1 MLALTLNHPA
11 PITTAPLALAD
22 LPQPEPRPG
31 ELLLKVSAC
40 GLCHTDLHIIEG
52 ELPPHK
58 LPLAPG
64 HQVVGRVERVGPG
77 VSRFSSGARV
87 GVPWLYST
95 CGGCKFCRGG
105 QENLCLRARFTGY
118 DVDGG
123 YAQYTVVH
131 QDFALPIP
139 EGFVDERA
147 APLLCAGVIGY
158 RALRLTGVQS
168 GERLG
173 LYGFGASA
181 HITLQVAAH
190 QGAQVYVFSRS
201 REHRRLAEDLGA
213 AWTGDAQAPPQEK
226 LDAAIIFAPAGELA
240 PVALDALDRGGRLVL
255 AGIYMTPI
263 PELAY
268 ERLYY
273 ERSIKTVANAT
284 RQDGVEFLKLAAQAP
299 VRTEVQTFPLRE
311 ANRALQLL
319 KEGKVQGAGVLMVE

>member
-1 MLALTLNHPA
+1 MRALTLTRPA
-11 PITTAPLALAD
+11 PITAAPLALVD
-22 LPQPEPRPG
+22 IPRPEPGPG

-40 GLCHTDLHIIEG
+40 GLCHADLHIIDG

-58 LPLAPG
+58 LPLVPG
-64 HQVVGRVERVGPG
+64 HQVVGRVELVGPG
-77 VSRFSSGARV
+77 VSRFQPGERV

-95 CGGCKFCRGG
+95 CGECKFCQGG
-105 QENLCLRARFTGY
+105 RENLCPRARFTGY

-139 EGFVDERA
+139 EAFADERA
-147 APLLCAGVIGY
+147 APLLCAGIIGY
-158 RALRLTGVQS
+158 RALRLAGAQP

-173 LYGFGASA
+173 LHGFGASA
-181 HITLQVAAH
+181 HITLQVAVH
-190 QGAQVYVFSRS
+190 LGAQAYVFSRS
-201 REHRRLAEDLGA
+201 QEHRRLAEDLGA
-213 AWTGDAQAPPQEK
+213 AWTGDAQAPPGEK

-268 ERLYY
+268 ERLYH
-273 ERSIKTVANAT
+273 ERSIRSVANAT
-284 RQDGVEFLKLAAQAP
+284 RQDGAEFLKLAAEAP

-319 KEGKVQGAGVLMVE
+319 KEGKVQGAGVLVIT